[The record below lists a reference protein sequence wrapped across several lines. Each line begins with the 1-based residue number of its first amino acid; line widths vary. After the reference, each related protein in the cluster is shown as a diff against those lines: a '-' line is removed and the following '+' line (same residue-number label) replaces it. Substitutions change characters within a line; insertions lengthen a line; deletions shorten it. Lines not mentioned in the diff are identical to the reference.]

1 MTHITPPA
9 PFPSPQL
16 PSQITW
22 GDCETKGTLPGEVA
36 GWLAGLLNLTKGEW
50 VLVLSDERWLAAQ
63 LTIRGPLPLNVVWG
77 CTDGTP
83 GTRERLQVL
92 CEDLKSAMVVLARQ
106 TKPRYG
112 QPEARHPDGG
122 GGLQSGERTP
132 PPSYLDQ
139 YSPPSHGMQVQWE
152 TPPTSG
158 VGGAQLICACAG
170 IGVDARECV
179 RQFLPP
185 LGMLRA
191 SGLRLSRWTAGCAAT
206 ASWT

>member
-1 MTHITPPA
+1 MGRRRQWEGVVGCGAHSSRPP

-36 GWLAGLLNLTKGEW
+36 GWLAGLLQLTKGEW

-92 CEDLKSAMVVLARQ
+92 CEDLKSAMVVLSRQ

-112 QPEARHPDGG
+112 QPEARHPEGG
-122 GGLQSGERTP
+122 RWVAVRRTHP
-132 PPSYLDQ
+132 PILPEAFALCLRT
-139 YSPPSHGMQVQWE
+139 HLM
-152 TPPTSG
+152 T
-158 VGGAQLICACAG
+158 
-170 IGVDARECV
+170 R
-179 RQFLPP
+179 FLP
-185 LGMLRA
+185 A
-191 SGLRLSRWTAGCAAT
+191 WF
-206 ASWT
+206 